1 MNKPVFDLTLKWKL
15 IVSVFVFMCLLAVPF
30 AGAAVP
36 AEAQTI
42 FKVTPGQVTNCTL
55 PVTTSIEGLPQG
67 QVVNGFNLQVAYDP
81 ALLQYVSNQAGN
93 FANGWTWF
101 TPDVNNTTGTAE
113 FFGANL
119 TGNNPPSSGTV
130 LTLAFQVVGNGT
142 AQFAL
147 PKVYLRDGN
156 DENIA
161 LSPEIG
167 EAVLSG
173 CPIVQPTLITG
184 GAAAG
189 VSATIAA
196 PLAAPYGGTYKKS
209 IEVSLASTTVG
220 AVIYYT
226 TDGSNPKES
235 ATRQEYKA
243 PFKVETTTE
252 VKAVSYK
259 DDLYSDILIAAY
271 TISGTEASEPGDA
284 TGPPAEGDV
293 SPPAGDTGGFADLKG
308 HWAAQTVQ
316 ELVDKG
322 IISGY
327 EDNTFRPDNLINRAE
342 CSAILARALQLP
354 AGAVTLEAFS
364 DAADVPAWAAAP
376 VAAAVEAALLK
387 GYPEEDGTT
396 TFRPAR
402 QVTRAELAVILSR
415 VVVKEIGEQQ
425 PAAAGFADLEQ
436 IPAWA
441 QEEVSLAAEK
451 GLVQGYPDGTFQPD
465 KEVTRAEAAAMIA
478 RLFGPA

>member
-1 MNKPVFDLTLKWKL
+1 MQRKRKGYLWGLVL
-15 IVSVFVFMCLLAVPF
+15 VLLCSLV
-30 AGAAVP
+30 
-36 AEAQTI
+36 
-42 FKVTPGQVTNCTL
+42 
-55 PVTTSIEGLPQG
+55 
-67 QVVNGFNLQVAYDP
+67 
-81 ALLQYVSNQAGN
+81 
-93 FANGWTWF
+93 
-101 TPDVNNTTGTAE
+101 
-113 FFGANL
+113 
-119 TGNNPPSSGTV
+119 
-130 LTLAFQVVGNGT
+130 
-142 AQFAL
+142 FAL
-147 PKVYLRDGN
+147 PALAADEPEDSLGIMPMGLTGMVQWMDQKLVTAGDVKVF
-156 DENIA
+156 
-161 LSPEIG
+161 IG
-167 EAVLSG
+167 DREVG
-173 CPIVQPTLITG
+173 G
-184 GAAAG
+184 GAITPEGMFGVLAG
-189 VSATIAA
+189 KDSEDIGKKLSFVVVTAGKEYPAVALPEEIICAEGSMKDEIVLAIERDKTSGSGGGGGSGGGVTAPSK
-196 PLAAPYGGTYKKS
+196 PLAAPYGGTYKNS

-226 TDGSNPKES
+226 TDGSNPVES
-235 ATRQEYKA
+235 ATRHEYKA
-243 PFKVETTTE
+243 PFKVETTTA

-259 DDLYSDILIAAY
+259 NDLYSDVLISAY
-271 TISGTEASEPGDA
+271 TISGTDAKEPGGA
-284 TGPPAEGDV
+284 TDQPAEGDV
-293 SPPAGDTGGFADLKG
+293 SPPAGDAGEFADLKG

-316 ELVDKG
+316 ELVGKG

-436 IPAWA
+436 IPTWA
-441 QEEVSLAAEK
+441 LDGVSLAAEK

-478 RLFGPA
+478 RLLGVLKA